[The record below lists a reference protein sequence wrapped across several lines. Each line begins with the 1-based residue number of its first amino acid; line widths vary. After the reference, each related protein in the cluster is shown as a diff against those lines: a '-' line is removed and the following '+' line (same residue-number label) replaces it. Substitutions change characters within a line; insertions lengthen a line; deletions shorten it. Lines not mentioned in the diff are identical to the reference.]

1 MLKLSLACH
10 NARFGPV
17 RTRAFEGHF
26 EKEDFV
32 AHDGDR
38 RAASKSDVFKL
49 GEAWQHDDKVWAYY
63 TAEHKYLNS
72 GKVTA
77 VGTEK
82 PACDLGNLLF
92 LQQEMM
98 SANVFE
104 LLRSLHISSKI
115 QKINFILAPVST
127 RKSYVEFDDGDKG
140 LLPNGWIHKIVKFE
154 SSSSNEAECNNN
166 ESNDNAAA

>member
-49 GEAWQHDDKVWAYY
+49 GEAWQHDDKVWAYW

-115 QKINFILAPVST
+115 HIFPLHFGTCQ
-127 RKSYVEFDDGDKG
+127 
-140 LLPNGWIHKIVKFE
+140 HKEKP
-154 SSSSNEAECNNN
+154 C
-166 ESNDNAAA
+166 